1 MLLFYNHS
9 DKANDSKLDE
19 MCLIYK
25 NKYFFP
31 AFNSEAVLH
40 GLRQDGW

>member
-19 MCLIYK
+19 MCLIEK
-25 NKYFFP
+25 ISIFFP